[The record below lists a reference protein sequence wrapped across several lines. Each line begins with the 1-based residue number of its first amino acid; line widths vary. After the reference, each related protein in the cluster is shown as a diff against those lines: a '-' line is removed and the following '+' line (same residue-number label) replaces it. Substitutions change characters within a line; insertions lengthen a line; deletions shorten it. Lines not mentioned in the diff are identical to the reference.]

1 MATLQSSAPDPS
13 LPLLAQCTHILAN
26 ITTLLSELDALK
38 DALTRR
44 PSPTTTTKPLAW
56 NQAVPGLG
64 PFERLVV
71 SEKKHLER
79 MVAAYVP
86 DLGDEELEALDRKT
100 RLRLDASNYKF
111 YESVW
116 GVAKRCCD
124 LAGMRREL
132 AVKQREGGKKGK
144 GVGAVVDLVVAG
156 GTEWVK
162 VVTTTERR
170 LFYEMADAGWDWD
183 EEQEEEEDGE
193 EEMLEVL
200 REEGEGSVE
209 VARVARCMI
218 AAARGSFE
226 GYRRPRCVILMS
238 RIEEGRNA
246 HVDRLLSLVR
256 RLGEGTGVELV
267 VETANSGILARPTPA
282 LGEAIRN
289 LVQAD
294 PFVGFTDT
302 LNVDCSV
309 FMALASDCSHLRI
322 GPESPLLRG
331 AQHRLDAAD
340 EMENGPRLVT
350 TMYPALGARRLVTT
364 REAADTCLRIL
375 GEIGT
380 ETEKAR
386 TRILFE
392 PLGKDEGKRQRVRAL
407 QELSKHPVPEDLQLP
422 VEVVPGVSWE
432 EARGLVEEGAL
443 PKVALAVGRK
453 GSGLDAMGVSS
464 FLYGW
469 KEGITTVTGNWDAV
483 KRLRAAIEAGCA
495 EADGDGEEG
504 VVMGDGPRVW
514 RIPFSR
520 KLLAKPRPRGV
531 DAGEDDGAGRKL
543 KTRVEKKVEK
553 ERSLESWIGEVR
565 LEE

>member
-1 MATLQSSAPDPS
+1 MGILPSSAPDPA
-13 LPLLAQCTHILAN
+13 LPLLTQCTHILAN

-38 DALTRR
+38 EALTRR

-79 MVAAYVP
+79 MVGAYDTP
-86 DLGDEELEALDRKT
+86 DLGGEELEALDRKT

-116 GVAKRCCD
+116 EVAKRCCD

-132 AVKQREGGKKGK
+132 AVKKTEEGGKGKKGK
-144 GVGAVVDLVVAG
+144 GVGAVVDLVVRG

-183 EEQEEEEDGE
+183 EEEQ

-200 REEGEGSVE
+200 REDGEGSVE

-267 VETANSGILARPTPA
+267 VETANAGILARPTPG
-282 LGEAIRN
+282 LEEAIRN
-289 LVQAD
+289 LVKAD
-294 PFVGFTDT
+294 PFAGFTDT

-340 EMENGPRLVT
+340 EVENGPRLVT

-364 REAADTCLRIL
+364 REAADTFLRIL

-392 PLGKDEGKRQRVRAL
+392 PLGNDECRGERVRKL
-407 QELSKHPVPEDLQLP
+407 QTLSEHPVPEDLQLP

-443 PKVALAVGRK
+443 PRVALAVGRK

-469 KEGITTVTGNWDAV
+469 REGITTVTGNWEAV
-483 KRLRAAIEAGCA
+483 KRLRAAIEAGFA
-495 EADGDGEEG
+495 EAGGEQVDG
-504 VVMGDGPRVW
+504 VGDGPRVW

-520 KLLAKPRPRGV
+520 KLLAKPRPRDV
-531 DAGEDDGAGRKL
+531 DAREEDGGGRKL

>member
-1 MATLQSSAPDPS
+1 MAILPSSAPDPA
-13 LPLLAQCTHILAN
+13 LPLLSQCTHILAN

-79 MVAAYVP
+79 MVGAYTD

-116 GVAKRCCD
+116 EVAKRCCD

-132 AVKQREGGKKGK
+132 AVKKTEKGGKGKKGK
-144 GVGAVVDLVVAG
+144 GVGAVVDLVVKG

-183 EEQEEEEDGE
+183 EEEQ

-200 REEGEGSVE
+200 KEEGEGSVE

-267 VETANSGILARPTPA
+267 VETANAGILARPTPS

-289 LVQAD
+289 LVLED
-294 PFVGFTDT
+294 PFEGFTDT

-309 FMALASDCSHLRI
+309 FMALASDCSHLKI

-340 EMENGPRLVT
+340 EVENGPRLVT

-364 REAADTCLRIL
+364 REAADTFLRIL

-386 TRILFE
+386 TRIFE
-392 PLGKDEGKRQRVRAL
+392 PLGEGEDSRERVRKL
-407 QELSKHPVPEDLQLP
+407 QTLSEHPVPEDLQLP

-443 PKVALAVGRK
+443 PRIALAVG
-453 GSGLDAMGVSS
+453 G
-464 FLYGW
+464 
-469 KEGITTVTGNWDAV
+469 
-483 KRLRAAIEAGCA
+483 RAAFWMRWG
-495 EADGDGEEG
+495 
-504 VVMGDGPRVW
+504 
-514 RIPFSR
+514 
-520 KLLAKPRPRGV
+520 
-531 DAGEDDGAGRKL
+531 
-543 KTRVEKKVEK
+543 
-553 ERSLESWIGEVR
+553 
-565 LEE
+565 

>member
-1 MATLQSSAPDPS
+1 MAILPSSAPDPA
-13 LPLLAQCTHILAN
+13 LPLLTQCTHILAN

-38 DALTRR
+38 EALTRR
-44 PSPTTTTKPLAW
+44 PSPTTTTKPL
-56 NQAVPGLG
+56 
-64 PFERLVV
+64 RLVV

-79 MVAAYVP
+79 MVAAYTP
-86 DLGDEELEALDRKT
+86 DLGGEELEALDRKT
-100 RLRLDASNYKF
+100 RLSLDASNYKF

-116 GVAKRCCD
+116 EVAKRCCD

-132 AVKQREGGKKGK
+132 AVKKDGKKGKGK
-144 GVGAVVDLVVAG
+144 GVGAVVDLVVRG

-183 EEQEEEEDGE
+183 EEEQ

-200 REEGEGSVE
+200 KEEGDGSVE

-267 VETANSGILARPTPA
+267 VETADAGILARPTPS

-294 PFVGFTDT
+294 PFEGFTDT

-309 FMALASDCSHLRI
+309 FMALASDCSHWRI

-340 EMENGPRLVT
+340 EVENGPRLVT

-364 REAADTCLRIL
+364 REAADTFLRIL

-386 TRILFE
+386 TKILFE
-392 PLGKDEGKRQRVRAL
+392 PLGEGERRRERVRKL
-407 QELSKHPVPEDLQLP
+407 QELSEHPVPENLQLP

-443 PKVALAVGRK
+443 PRVALAVGRK

-469 KEGITTVTGNWDAV
+469 REGITTVTGNWEAV
-483 KRLRAAIEAGCA
+483 KRLRAAIEAGFA
-495 EADGDGEEG
+495 EAGEEEGDGG
-504 VVMGDGPRVW
+504 GDGPRVW

-531 DAGEDDGAGRKL
+531 GGEAGEEDGGGKKL

>member
-1 MATLQSSAPDPS
+1 MAILPSSAPDPA
-13 LPLLAQCTHILAN
+13 LPLLTQCTHILAN

-38 DALTRR
+38 EALTRR
-44 PSPTTTTKPLAW
+44 PSPTTTTKPLVW

-79 MVAAYVP
+79 MVAAYTP
-86 DLGDEELEALDRKT
+86 DLGGEELEALDRKT
-100 RLRLDASNYKF
+100 RLSLDASNYKF

-116 GVAKRCCD
+116 EVAKRCCD

-132 AVKQREGGKKGK
+132 AVKKDGKKGKGK
-144 GVGAVVDLVVAG
+144 GVGAVVDLVVRG

-183 EEQEEEEDGE
+183 EEEQ

-200 REEGEGSVE
+200 KEEGDGSVE

-246 HVDRLLSLVR
+246 HVNRLLSLVR

-267 VETANSGILARPTPA
+267 VETADAGILARPTPS

-294 PFVGFTDT
+294 PFEGFTDT

-309 FMALASDCSHLRI
+309 FMALASDCSHWRI

-340 EMENGPRLVT
+340 EVENGPRLVT

-364 REAADTCLRIL
+364 RDAADTFLRIL

-386 TRILFE
+386 TKILFE
-392 PLGKDEGKRQRVRAL
+392 PLGEGERRRERVRKL
-407 QELSKHPVPEDLQLP
+407 QEFSEHPVPENLQLP

-443 PKVALAVGRK
+443 PRVALAVGRK
-453 GSGLDAMGVSS
+453 GSGLDAMG
-464 FLYGW
+464 
-469 KEGITTVTGNWDAV
+469 
-483 KRLRAAIEAGCA
+483 RLRAAIEAGFA
-495 EADGDGEEG
+495 EAGGEEG
-504 VVMGDGPRVW
+504 DDVGDGPRVW

-531 DAGEDDGAGRKL
+531 GGEAGEEDGGGKKL

-553 ERSLESWIGEVR
+553 ERSLQSWIGEAR

>member
-1 MATLQSSAPDPS
+1 MAILPSSAPDPA
-13 LPLLAQCTHILAN
+13 LPLLTQCTHILKN

-79 MVAAYVP
+79 MVAAYTP

-116 GVAKRCCD
+116 EVAKRCCD

-132 AVKQREGGKKGK
+132 AVKKTEEGGKGKKGK
-144 GVGAVVDLVVAG
+144 GVGAVVDLVVKG

-183 EEQEEEEDGE
+183 EEEQ

-200 REEGEGSVE
+200 KEEGEGSVE

-267 VETANSGILARPTPA
+267 VETANAGILARPTPS
-282 LGEAIRN
+282 LGDAIRN

-294 PFVGFTDT
+294 PFEGFTDT

-309 FMALASDCSHLRI
+309 FMALASDCSHLKI
-322 GPESPLLRG
+322 GPESTLLRG

-340 EMENGPRLVT
+340 EVENGPRLVT

-364 REAADTCLRIL
+364 QEAADTFLRIL

-392 PLGKDEGKRQRVRAL
+392 PLGEGEDSRERVKKL
-407 QELSKHPVPEDLQLP
+407 QTLSEHPVPEDLQLP

-443 PKVALAVGRK
+443 PRIALAVGRK

-469 KEGITTVTGNWDAV
+469 REGITTVTGNWEAV
-483 KRLRAAIEAGCA
+483 KRLRAAIEAGFA
-495 EADGDGEEG
+495 EAGGDG
-504 VVMGDGPRVW
+504 VGDGPRVW

-531 DAGEDDGAGRKL
+531 VGEAGEEDGGGRKL

-553 ERSLESWIGEVR
+553 ERSLESWIGEVS

>member
-1 MATLQSSAPDPS
+1 MAILPSSAPDPA
-13 LPLLAQCTHILAN
+13 LPLLTQCTHILTN

-79 MVAAYVP
+79 MVAAYTP
-86 DLGDEELEALDRKT
+86 DLGGQELEALDRKT

-116 GVAKRCCD
+116 EVAKRCCD

-132 AVKQREGGKKGK
+132 AVKKDGKKGKGK
-144 GVGAVVDLVVAG
+144 GVGAVVDLVVKG

-183 EEQEEEEDGE
+183 EEEQ

-200 REEGEGSVE
+200 KEEGEGSVE

-267 VETANSGILARPTPA
+267 VETANAGILARPTPS

-289 LVQAD
+289 LVQVD
-294 PFVGFTDT
+294 PFEGFTDT

-309 FMALASDCSHLRI
+309 FMALASDCSHLKI

-340 EMENGPRLVT
+340 EVENGPRLVT

-364 REAADTCLRIL
+364 REAADTFLRIL

-392 PLGKDEGKRQRVRAL
+392 PLGEGEDSRERVRKL
-407 QELSKHPVPEDLQLP
+407 QTLSEHPVPEDLQLP

-432 EARGLVEEGAL
+432 EARGLVEEGSL
-443 PKVALAVGRK
+443 PRVAL
-453 GSGLDAMGVSS
+453 
-464 FLYGW
+464 
-469 KEGITTVTGNWDAV
+469 
-483 KRLRAAIEAGCA
+483 
-495 EADGDGEEG
+495 
-504 VVMGDGPRVW
+504 
-514 RIPFSR
+514 
-520 KLLAKPRPRGV
+520 
-531 DAGEDDGAGRKL
+531 
-543 KTRVEKKVEK
+543 
-553 ERSLESWIGEVR
+553 
-565 LEE
+565 